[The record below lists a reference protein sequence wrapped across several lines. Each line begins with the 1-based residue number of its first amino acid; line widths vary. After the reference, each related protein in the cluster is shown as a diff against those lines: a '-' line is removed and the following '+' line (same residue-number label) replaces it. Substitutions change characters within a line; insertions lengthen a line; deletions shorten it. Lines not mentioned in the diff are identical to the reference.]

1 MKQLPLIQINPING
15 DRYYVNEYKPSLK
28 YASVTNILAKT
39 VSKSMAY
46 GLQIWRQKQI
56 DAGLDPDIEL
66 RKAAQRG
73 SDLHDWTEKY
83 LNGETPRVLPEY
95 KKYTDKIQ
103 QCPIWK
109 HIDEVICTEQKVCSD
124 KNVIPFAGTFD
135 ALLKINGKTVLFDL
149 KTKNADKSIPTKEL
163 TNEALCQM
171 QAYRVCLKE
180 NHDMDVDRFIALYVY
195 PDQPAYPVH
204 ASGEALTI
212 YENLW
217 TKRLRNFA
225 DQQLWQ

>member
-1 MKQLPLIQINPING
+1 MKQLPLIQVNPKNG

-28 YASVTNILAKT
+28 YASVTNVLAKT
-39 VSKSMAY
+39 VSKTMAY
-46 GLQIWRQKQI
+46 GLGIWRQKQV

-66 RKAAQRG
+66 KKAAQRG
-73 SDLHDWTEKY
+73 SDLHNWTEQY

-95 KKYTDKIQ
+95 KQYTDKIQ

-109 HIDEVICTEQKVCSD
+109 HIDEVLCTEQKVCSD

-149 KTKNADKSIPTKEL
+149 KTKNADKGIPTKEL

-217 TKRLRNFA
+217 IKRLKQYAN
-225 DQQLWQ
+225 QQLWQ

>member
-1 MKQLPLIQINPING
+1 MKQLPLIQVNPKNG

-46 GLQIWRQKQI
+46 GLGIWRQKQI
-56 DAGLDPDIEL
+56 DAGLDPDIAL
-66 RKAAQRG
+66 KNAAKRG

-83 LNGETPRVLPEY
+83 INGETPRVLPEY

-103 QCPIWK
+103 QCPIWQ

-149 KTKNADKSIPTKEL
+149 KTKNADKDIPTKEL

-180 NHDMDVDRFIALYVY
+180 NHDMDVDRFIALYVF

-217 TKRLRNFA
+217 TKRLKQYAN
-225 DQQLWQ
+225 QQLWQ